1 MSTEPTPEAP
11 AAEPPA
17 ETRAETAKP
26 EVKLASALE
35 PPPPLPAAEHG
46 FVRRLVARDHFWALA
61 TLALLVIYNLTTNPH
76 FFAVSIQDGHLYGSI
91 IDILNRSA
99 PLMII
104 AMGLT
109 LVIATHGIDISV
121 GAVVAISGAV
131 AATMIGGDLVMNGG
145 TGMEDVT
152 RFSLP
157 LVIAAA
163 LGVSLLFGMWNGVLV
178 SYFGMQ
184 PIVATLIL
192 LGTGR
197 GVAQLITKGQII
209 TIYYSP
215 YYGIGNGFL
224 LGIPFSL
231 FIVAAVAAVIV
242 LLTRKTA
249 LGLFIEAIGINPVA
263 SRLIGVRARTIT
275 FAVYAVCGLCAGI
288 AGLIVSSNVKSADG
302 NNAGLLFEL
311 DAILAVVLGGTALTG
326 GRFFLLGSVLGAL
339 IIQTLTTT
347 IYAAGVAPEVTL
359 VVKGLVVFIVS
370 ILQSDKIKAMIGSA
384 APARR
389 TAGAP

>member
-1 MSTEPTPEAP
+1 MAEVERAPEPGPDP
-11 AAEPPA
+11 AAGAPGPV
-17 ETRAETAKP
+17 RSSP
-26 EVKLASALE
+26 SAGG
-35 PPPPLPAAEHG
+35 PMA
-46 FVRRLVARDHFWALA
+46 FVRRLTARRNFWAIA
-61 TLALLVIYNLTTNPH
+61 TLVLLLAWNVIADPQ
-76 FFAVSIQDGHLYGSI
+76 FFALSVRDGHLYGSL
-91 IDILNRSA
+91 IDILNRAS

-131 AATMIGGDLVMNGG
+131 AAAMIGGELVLSGG

-152 RFSLP
+152 KYPLP
-157 LVIAAA
+157 LVIAGA
-163 LGVSLLFGMWNGVLV
+163 LGVALVCGMWNGALV
-178 SYFGMQ
+178 SWFGMQ

-197 GVAQLITKGQII
+197 GVAQLITNGQIV

-215 YYGIGNGFL
+215 YYVIGNGFL

-231 FIVAAVAAVIV
+231 FIVAAVAAILV
-242 LLTRKTA
+242 LLVRKTA

-263 SRLIGVRARTIT
+263 SRMAGIRARGIT

-311 DAILAVVLGGTALTG
+311 DAILAVVLGGTSLSG

-347 IYAAGVAPEVTL
+347 IYAVGVAPEVTL
-359 VVKGLVVFIVS
+359 VVKGLVVFVVS
-370 ILQSDKIKAMIGSA
+370 ILQSDRVKGWIGA
-384 APARR
+384 GGAGRRQAR
-389 TAGAP
+389 

>member
-1 MSTEPTPEAP
+1 
-11 AAEPPA
+11 
-17 ETRAETAKP
+17 
-26 EVKLASALE
+26 V
-35 PPPPLPAAEHG
+35 
-46 FVRRLVARDHFWALA
+46 V
-61 TLALLVIYNLTTNPH
+61 LALLRRLTAKSNFWSITTLVLLLAYNLIANPH
-76 FFAVSIQDGHLYGSI
+76 FFAISVRDGHLYGSI
-91 IDILNRSA
+91 IDILNRAS

-131 AATMIGGDLVMNGG
+131 AAAMIGGELVLSGG
-145 TGMEDVT
+145 TGMQDVT
-152 RFSLP
+152 SNPLP
-157 LVIAAA
+157 LVIAGA
-163 LGVSLLFGMWNGVLV
+163 LGISVLCGMWNGALV
-178 SYFGMQ
+178 SLFGMQ

-192 LGTGR
+192 LGAGR
-197 GVAQLITKGQII
+197 GVAQLITKGQIV

-215 YYGIGNGFL
+215 YYEIGNGFL
-224 LGIPFSL
+224 LGVPFAL
-231 FIVAAVAAVIV
+231 FIVALVAAVMV

-249 LGLFIEAIGINPVA
+249 LGLFIEAIGINPEA
-263 SRLIGVRARTIT
+263 SRLTGVRARTIT

-311 DAILAVVLGGTALTG
+311 DAILAVVLGGTSLTG
-326 GRFFLLGSVLGAL
+326 GKFFLFGSILGAL

-359 VVKGLVVFIVS
+359 VVKGLVVFVVS
-370 ILQSDKIKAMIGSA
+370 ILQSEKVKALIGWE
-384 APARR
+384 RKR
-389 TAGAP
+389 